1 MTLRCVVCG
10 EPIAGEAH
18 YADAWERSRK
28 RSPCCG
34 LACASRFDPDRHWI
48 PAVMPA
54 PAEGDERA
62 RLRTLGRRRLAALD
76 LPRPVVRELLLAGL
90 APDTLRALVGEGRAA
105 SAAARAEN
113 RAGFLLWLFR
123 GRLRQQHPDQRG
135 DRDYADAE
143 ADLDQWDAVAAARAR
158 P

>member
-1 MTLRCVVCG
+1 MV
-10 EPIAGEAH
+10 AGDAH

-34 LACASRFDPDRHWI
+34 PGCASRFDPDRHWI
-48 PAVMPA
+48 PAVLP
-54 PAEGDERA
+54 PPVDGDERT
-62 RLRTLGRRRLAALD
+62 RLRTLARQRLAGLD

-90 APDTLRALVGEGRAA
+90 APDTLRALVGAGRAA

-113 RAGFLLWLFR
+113 RAGFLVWLLR

-143 ADLDQWDAVAAARAR
+143 ADLDQWDAAAAARASW
-158 P
+158 